1 MSKMNTYYEMLELT
15 AAASLDDI
23 KRNFRREVAKYHPDK
38 VQHLGKEFQE
48 IAAVKTAELT
58 QAYKTL
64 SDEALRAEYD
74 ELLRTGGSPDAG
86 PGAAP
91 SPMVDQAH
99 VPAGWPRAARPV
111 QEPRPEPPPTPTS
124 TVFQQDRMGASSLIF
139 KAAVMRF
146 RTVLQAEFGS
156 YEEPNVEAF
165 QVACIPKPPFWKLKL
180 PPRVLGRFVD
190 QVDAASVSESWTA
203 ASRMKKD
210 SQRDLVVFVMGP
222 AVAAAGELATAITE
236 QRRKPMLAGG
246 KLTLVPVN
254 TRNWSAHV
262 PTDAP
267 DVVKS
272 LLSRLKSA

>member
-1 MSKMNTYYEMLELT
+1 
-15 AAASLDDI
+15 
-23 KRNFRREVAKYHPDK
+23 
-38 VQHLGKEFQE
+38 
-48 IAAVKTAELT
+48 
-58 QAYKTL
+58 
-64 SDEALRAEYD
+64 
-74 ELLRTGGSPDAG
+74 
-86 PGAAP
+86 
-91 SPMVDQAH
+91 
-99 VPAGWPRAARPV
+99 
-111 QEPRPEPPPTPTS
+111 
-124 TVFQQDRMGASSLIF
+124 MGASSLIF

-246 KLTLVPVN
+246 KLILVPVN

>member
-1 MSKMNTYYEMLELT
+1 MRSARPNLKDHSVE
-15 AAASLDDI
+15 S
-23 KRNFRREVAKYHPDK
+23 
-38 VQHLGKEFQE
+38 
-48 IAAVKTAELT
+48 
-58 QAYKTL
+58 
-64 SDEALRAEYD
+64 LRARFAADGIEPWRAEEYPLPPL
-74 ELLRTGGSPDAG
+74 EPSEAG
-86 PGAAP
+86 
-91 SPMVDQAH
+91 
-99 VPAGWPRAARPV
+99 
-111 QEPRPEPPPTPTS
+111 
-124 TVFQQDRMGASSLIF
+124 LIF

-246 KLTLVPVN
+246 KLILVPVN

-272 LLSRLKSA
+272 LLSRLKAA